1 MNKVE
6 TAVDLTHKP
15 TGIRIFCTQERS
27 QLKNRELAMQMLRTK
42 LYDIKMREQQDAV
55 SSARKSQVGTGARSE
70 KIRTYNWK
78 DSRCTDHRLGT
89 NFPLDKVLN
98 GELDGVISACIALDQ
113 QEQLKAMAEEQAAG

>member
-1 MNKVE
+1 
-6 TAVDLTHKP
+6 
-15 TGIRIFCTQERS
+15 
-27 QLKNRELAMQMLRTK
+27 
-42 LYDIKMREQQDAV
+42 MRGYEAEAHL
-55 SSARKSQVGTGARSE
+55 SRAPSRPGQVGTGARSE